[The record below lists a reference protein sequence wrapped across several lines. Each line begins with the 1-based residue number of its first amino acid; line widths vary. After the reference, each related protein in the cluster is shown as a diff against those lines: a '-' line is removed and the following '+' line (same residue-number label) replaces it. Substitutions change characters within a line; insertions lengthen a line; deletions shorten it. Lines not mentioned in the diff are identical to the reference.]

1 MVLVSTFGIPREF
14 VVSLL
19 NLNRLSY
26 IPTMLSVQK
35 VNHSLGD
42 FQLNVEKTPLG
53 TLWAVIPTESG
64 DMHAVLT
71 KPSIQHVLSVQG

>member
-53 TLWAVIPTESG
+53 TL
-64 DMHAVLT
+64 
-71 KPSIQHVLSVQG
+71 